1 MRITDDKIR
10 DEKLQC
16 NINREAV
23 VISALSS
30 RKTDKCQYL
39 TDEDILLSNQRQI
52 IEKAKFAY
60 FPLGKAF
67 EKQTEKQVGTIKS
80 IDLSNKLKRIEGIFQ
95 QNLMNDLI
103 RANLKEIVELQGIIK
118 KDDLNY
124 KPKKGKTYF
133 ALTFVFLGDINEG
146 HLLSIKKT
154 NNKESNIANALKDF
168 DKGIKTLQTK
178 KIFFK

>member
-1 MRITDDKIR
+1 MDKY
-10 DEKLQC
+10 
-16 NINREAV
+16 
-23 VISALSS
+23 
-30 RKTDKCQYL
+30 QYL

-67 EKQTEKQVGTIKS
+67 EKQTEKQVGAIKS

-124 KPKKGKTYF
+124 KPKKVKTYF
-133 ALTFVFLGDINEG
+133 ALPFVFLRDIDEG
-146 HLLSIKKT
+146 HLLSVKKT

-168 DKGIKTLQTK
+168 DKGIKTLQKK
-178 KIFFK
+178 KILFK